1 MLRCLCCTELCVAP
15 AHKLLA
21 GARQA
26 RLLTACSLARV
37 FCTELLGGCPLHWCL
52 LLGLTLAFSS
62 AIAPDLRCRPAVVV
76 LNHYGWLVCRQPG
89 SNLASYACSAEN
101 DFNVLGE

>member
-1 MLRCLCCTELCVAP
+1 M
-15 AHKLLA
+15 
-21 GARQA
+21 
-26 RLLTACSLARV
+26 
-37 FCTELLGGCPLHWCL
+37 FFTELLDGCPLHWCL
-52 LLGLTLAFSS
+52 LLGLTLAPSVALAS
-62 AIAPDLRCRPAVVV
+62 DLRCRPAVVV